1 MCLGAWMV
9 VAGSLLNVRPVGLVH
24 WVVRSGGCG
33 FLQRVSVLRAR
44 SAGVGGAVQRH
55 HWDGSLD
62 GAADACAADACA
74 DSGRDDAVVAEVFG
88 HVRLELGEG
97 AGFVRE

>member
-1 MCLGAWMV
+1 MCPGAWMV

-24 WVVRSGGCG
+24 WVVWSSGCG

-55 HWDGSLD
+55 HWDGGVD

-74 DSGRDDAVVAEVFG
+74 DSGRGDAVVAEVFG